1 MVKKIAMTL
10 LCTALGTSL
19 YARDD
24 ISEAKPFIGLEIGYA
39 TVQGDVWDVL
49 TMEPDYEGSD
59 IEYGIRIG
67 AKKDDWRT
75 TLSFNYFDSVSDEGY
90 AQNYEKYLVSFD
102 YFFLSANKSNFQPY
116 LGANLG
122 YINYESDNDIDVSGF
137 VYGAQAG
144 LLFSV
149 TDNIDIDIMYRY
161 SISNATMESHDI
173 SDDPSLDHIGSIVFG
188 INYVY

>member
-10 LCTALGTSL
+10 LCTVLGTSI

-39 TVQGDVWDVL
+39 TVQGDVGRL
-49 TMEPDYEGSD
+49 IGTMYDYEGSD

-67 AKKDDWRT
+67 AKKDEWRT
-75 TLSFNYFDSVSDEGY
+75 TLSFNYFDSVSSESDEDY
-90 AQNYEKYLVSFD
+90 AQNYEKYLLSFD
-102 YFFLSANKSNFQPY
+102 YFFLNGNKSNFQPY

-137 VYGAQAG
+137 LYGAQAG
-144 LLFSV
+144 VLFSV
-149 TDNIDIDIMYRY
+149 ADNIDIDIMYRY
-161 SISNATMESHDI
+161 SLSSATQEDHDATF
-173 SDDPSLDHIGSIVFG
+173 DHIGSIVFG